1 MPASPNGPRWRVG
14 LRYAAL
20 SSDDPGPLLAGS
32 ALDDLGINPYTATA
46 LIEWDPSEFSR
57 LRLQYS
63 HDESDFAP
71 NDILTMQYTVIYGVH
86 GAHRY

>member
-1 MPASPNGPRWRVG
+1 V
-14 LRYAAL
+14 
-20 SSDDPGPLLAGS
+20 
-32 ALDDLGINPYTATA
+32 LDDMGIDPYTATA

-63 HDESDFAP
+63 HDESDLDP